1 LPTRLPRSG
10 AAQQPADA
18 AFADGRADI
27 DRFFDLSLDAMG
39 ISNAEGRFV
48 QINRAFERT
57 LGYSFE
63 EFTARPFMDFVHPD
77 DVQATGEK
85 FAELGAGTGVV
96 GFENRYRCKDGSY
109 RWLLWSAS
117 AMRDGLT
124 YAVARDITDRK
135 EMEAELHNRQEQAA
149 EASRSKWEF
158 LANMSHE
165 LRTPLN
171 GVIGTIQLLRDSSLD
186 AAQLGYIDAQEA
198 SAEALLAVLA
208 NVLHF
213 SQLEAGGLQLDRSD
227 FELRPVVEEACRAL
241 DDQAHAKGL
250 KISCLVDEMVPVT
263 VTGDRT
269 RLCQILLNL
278 VSNAVKFTA
287 VGEVTVR
294 VADHDNDQLQFS
306 VSDTGIGIDSKRAS
320 MLFEGFAQVDQSTG
334 RQSYGSGLGLAI
346 SRQLVELMGGRIGAQ
361 PRETGG
367 SVFWFSAELPE
378 TDRALAG
385 HAWEADANPSAKN
398 VAVGRGLMVLLAE
411 DDEINRMVAQAL
423 LTKLGMQTAVAHNGR
438 EAIEMAASHSYDAI
452 LMDCMMPVVDGLQAT
467 HQIRAAEG
475 TSHVPIIAM
484 TALAMPGDRE
494 RCLTA
499 GMDDYLSKPIRL
511 AALQAAI
518 HRVTARSGPLG
529 SAAL

>member
-1 LPTRLPRSG
+1 
-10 AAQQPADA
+10 
-18 AFADGRADI
+18 
-27 DRFFDLSLDAMG
+27 
-39 ISNAEGRFV
+39 
-48 QINRAFERT
+48 
-57 LGYSFE
+57 
-63 EFTARPFMDFVHPD
+63 
-77 DVQATGEK
+77 
-85 FAELGAGTGVV
+85 
-96 GFENRYRCKDGSY
+96 
-109 RWLLWSAS
+109 
-117 AMRDGLT
+117 
-124 YAVARDITDRK
+124 
-135 EMEAELHNRQEQAA
+135 
-149 EASRSKWEF
+149 
-158 LANMSHE
+158 
-165 LRTPLN
+165 
-171 GVIGTIQLLRDSSLD
+171 
-186 AAQLGYIDAQEA
+186 
-198 SAEALLAVLA
+198 
-208 NVLHF
+208 
-213 SQLEAGGLQLDRSD
+213 
-227 FELRPVVEEACRAL
+227 
-241 DDQAHAKGL
+241 
-250 KISCLVDEMVPVT
+250 
-263 VTGDRT
+263 
-269 RLCQILLNL
+269 
-278 VSNAVKFTA
+278 
-287 VGEVTVR
+287 
-294 VADHDNDQLQFS
+294 
-306 VSDTGIGIDSKRAS
+306 
-320 MLFEGFAQVDQSTG
+320 
-334 RQSYGSGLGLAI
+334 
-346 SRQLVELMGGRIGAQ
+346 MGGRIGAQ